1 MPVTPDKIGWS
12 AYKDYEG
19 PFFHGVVGFRLPAEP
34 DEADRYLAVITAAE
48 GGHYDA
54 INMYDRGI
62 ISVGVIQWIE
72 AGQYTVSGMLGH
84 VIEKC
89 GADVVM
95 VPLKPALDACGA
107 TFKKNAKGQWRFFF
121 NDAKGEVDSLEKT
134 RILFLGCPGLKGT
147 WTPEARARAK
157 LWAACV
163 ANVWASEAAC
173 RAQNSYTR
181 ARLSWFIMADAKKHL
196 FGPEPDAGWVGAL
209 RAAYVSFA
217 VNLPAVANTQLKA
230 AVAELQ
236 SPKWSPDWCTGVL
249 KKLVFGSGI
258 GIWPVRYNGI
268 RPVLEKLWGVSLPKT
283 AKDLAAWQEPVPTPA
298 PEPEPPAPPAPPVP
312 EPPVPAPEPPTVPP
326 EPDPKVEPPAGPMT
340 PPGPTPEP
348 EVPGPIV
355 PVPKPGPTGV
365 LGFLLWLLQTIFS
378 AFTRKKA

>member
-1 MPVTPDKIGWS
+1 MN
-12 AYKDYEG
+12 YEG
-19 PFFHGVVGFRLPAEP
+19 PFFRGVVGFRLPAEP

-72 AGQYTVSGMLGH
+72 AGQYSVSDMLGH

-89 GADVVM
+89 GADTVM
-95 VPLKPALDACGA
+95 APLKPALDACNA
-107 TFKKNAKGQWRFFF
+107 TFKKNARGQWRFFF
-121 NDAKGEVDSLEKT
+121 NDAKGEVDTLEKT

-173 RAQNSYTR
+173 RAQNDFTR
-181 ARLSWFIMADAKKHL
+181 ARLARFIMADAKKQL
-196 FGPEPDAGWVGAL
+196 FGSEPNEGWVGAI

-217 VNLPAVANTQLKA
+217 VNLPAVANAQLKA

-268 RPVLEKLWGVSLPKT
+268 RPVLERLWGISLPKT
-283 AKDLAAWQEPVPTPA
+283 AKDLATWQEPVPVPPSVA
-298 PEPEPPAPPAPPVP
+298 EPPVPSVPPVP
-312 EPPVPAPEPPTVPP
+312 EPPTPTLKPPTVPP
-326 EPDPKVEPPAGPMT
+326 VPDPKAEPYPVPD
-340 PPGPTPEP
+340 PS
-348 EVPGPIV
+348 PGPIISA
-355 PVPKPGPTGV
+355 PLAGPPKGI
-365 LGFLLWLLQTIFS
+365 LGFLLRLLQTIFS
-378 AFTRKKA
+378 VFARKKA

>member
-1 MPVTPDKIGWS
+1 MVTPAQIGWS
-12 AYKDYEG
+12 SYSNYEG
-19 PFFHGVVGFRLPAEP
+19 PFFRGVVGFQLPAEP
-34 DEADRYLAVITAAE
+34 DEIDRYLAVITAAE
-48 GGHYDA
+48 GAHYDA

-72 AGQYTVSGMLGH
+72 AGQYAVSDMLGH

-89 GADVVM
+89 GADAVM

-121 NDAKGEVDSLEKT
+121 NDAKGEVNSLEKT

-147 WTPEARARAK
+147 WTPEAKARAK

-163 ANVWASEAAC
+163 ANVWASEATC

-181 ARLSWFIMADAKKHL
+181 ARLSRFIMADAKKHL
-196 FGPEPDAGWVGAL
+196 FGPEPDEGWVGAL

-217 VNLPAVANTQLKA
+217 VNLPAVANAQLNA

-236 SPKWSPDWCTGVL
+236 SPKWSPNWCIGVL

-258 GIWPVRYNGI
+258 GIWPVRYNCI
-268 RPVLEKLWGVSLPKT
+268 RPVLEKLWNVSLPKT
-283 AKDLAAWQEPVPTPA
+283 AKDLAAWQEPEPTPVS
-298 PEPEPPAPPAPPVP
+298 EPTSPATPVLETP
-312 EPPVPAPEPPTVPP
+312 IPAPEPPTVPP
-326 EPDPKVEPPAGPMT
+326 ETNSKVEPSAGLVT
-340 PPGPTPEP
+340 PPGPTPES
-348 EVPGPIV
+348 EVSGPIV
-355 PVPKPGPTGV
+355 PVPKPRSTGV
-365 LGFLLWLLQTIFS
+365 LGFLLRLLQTIFS
-378 AFTRKKA
+378 AFAQRKA